1 MLEHIEARLASAQ
14 CDTFYHN
21 TLSLWYVWRDAP
33 ISTRALV
40 RTRRGTP
47 SYNSGNGGVSYTQQQ
62 RCLISLD
69 RTRRGTPSYNSV
81 THLATHCDRSCRV
94 TQHGMTH
101 LALCTYPLKL
111 LRAPTPWHH
120 RPRIA
125 PRSSIRRPS
134 PPPSKEQLESL
145 GQPRQTW
152 SIIPDVSEWVP

>member
-1 MLEHIEARLASAQ
+1 MRRHVVTHDTTRYRCGTSGVMHLYPLELLLELVAAPLLKTLVTEVSHIHSNR
-14 CDTFYHN
+14 
-21 TLSLWYVWRDAP
+21 
-33 ISTRALV
+33 
-40 RTRRGTP
+40 
-47 SYNSGNGGVSYTQQQ
+47 GVSYL
-62 RCLISLD
+62 LIELVAAPLL
-69 RTRRGTPSYNSV
+69 TI